1 MCESLQE
8 AYGVALGAFLRDPE
22 NSDLLKEY
30 LKAKRAYERC
40 LWNIHRIEG
49 TSRSKTAMEIKEIV
63 DCILAGESPE
73 ECIMG
78 IYRLPK
84 IPLPFPSPCGM
95 RSIEVRTQIF
105 DDPEKAMIFSDKL
118 DEAFKA
124 TGVKL
129 ENDETYSCLVCIVK
143 KPKYISEV
151 LVSTSTLPH
160 TQSKPPVNYI
170 MEPTIMKQVMNTIER
185 DKIKWGGRLGKVGA
199 ENA

>member
-1 MCESLQE
+1 M
-8 AYGVALGAFLRDPE
+8 D
-22 NSDLLKEY
+22 
-30 LKAKRAYERC
+30 
-40 LWNIHRIEG
+40 
-49 TSRSKTAMEIKEIV
+49 
-63 DCILAGESPE
+63 SP
-73 ECIMG
+73 
-78 IYRLPK
+78 
-84 IPLPFPSPCGM
+84 
-95 RSIEVRTQIF
+95 T
-105 DDPEKAMIFSDKL
+105 DKNVL
-118 DEAFKA
+118 DEILSHLKNLDGRISKIEDRLSNRSEA
-124 TGVKL
+124 